1 MGAMHTSVSPSLTPP
16 ASAAAALHLARVGS
30 FTDMHGQAVEVT
42 ADLLA
47 QLAASYD
54 PAVHRA
60 PLVIGHPQTNSPAFG
75 WLERVTATDA
85 GLFGTP
91 TQVDPAFAA
100 AVRDARYPNR
110 SLSFWPAG
118 HPGSPVP
125 GQPYIRHLG
134 VLGATAPAIPGLQG
148 ADLAA
153 IPDGVLSIP
162 SSFILPPSFAA
173 EPEPMADPSE
183 TVDLAA
189 RIAAVDER
197 ERASAAQAAALDKT
211 KADLERRAQDLAAQE
226 ETALRTTL
234 AAFASRL
241 ADEVRIR
248 PADVP
253 ALAEIL
259 LRLGPGEPAVCFAAP
274 TAPTEPAHGAVWLRG
289 FLSALPPLVE
299 LAERATKERVKG
311 APSAADDAKV
321 ARRAQA
327 FKAAQDAA
335 GHPISFAAAVA
346 AVEADEDL
354 THVA

>member
-1 MGAMHTSVSPSLTPP
+1 MGAMHTSVSPSPTPP
-16 ASAAAALHLARVGS
+16 ASAAALHLARVGS

-42 ADLLA
+42 AELLA

-54 PAVHRA
+54 PLVHRA

-91 TQVDPAFAA
+91 TRVDPAFAA
-100 AVRDARYPNR
+100 AVRDARYPHR

-153 IPDGVLSIP
+153 ADGALTITIPQPSPLPIP
-162 SSFILPPSFAA
+162 ELAMA
-173 EPEPMADPSE
+173 EPSE
-183 TVDLAA
+183 IVDLAA
-189 RIAAVDER
+189 RTAAVAER
-197 ERASAAQAAALDKT
+197 ERDAAAQAAALDKT
-211 KADLERRAQDLAAQE
+211 KADLDRRAQDLAAQE
-226 ETALRTTL
+226 EAALRATMV
-234 AAFASRL
+234 AFASRL
-241 ADEVRIR
+241 ADEARLR
-248 PADVP
+248 PVDVP
-253 ALAEIL
+253 AIAEIL

-274 TAPTEPAHGAVWLRG
+274 TAPTQPAPGAGWLRG

-299 LAERATKERVKG
+299 LAERATKARVKG